1 MVICDEQP
9 QIKREL
15 LLIIQAQMVEGY
27 GFVIPDSDM
36 ETPEPTTDVY
46 RILDAICNDEPI
58 FLLKP
63 LSSVREPTDES
74 E

>member
-1 MVICDEQP
+1 MGICDEQP

-15 LLIIQAQMVEGY
+15 LLMIQAQMVEGY

-74 E
+74 D

>member
-1 MVICDEQP
+1 MGICDEQP

-15 LLIIQAQMVEGY
+15 LLMIQAQMVEGY
-27 GFVIPDSDM
+27 GFVIPNSDM